1 MIKKLNKLRET
12 AKKFIKPSGV
22 LGGLFIFLRSLSMKS
37 LTSLIIAS
45 LSILLLLMAQFTSC
59 SSNNGLTTSSSRTT
73 PSTSTSN
80 SNNDDEPDIED
91 CSDRDSCE
99 EECSKIYEDY
109 GEKTECEDEDV
120 DDVVELGHI
129 YNKLKSGSYSELQ
142 DISNNNDDVD
152 TDMLQNYLNIGTSGW
167 IKKIQCWGDGD
178 GCTKDATKLKKTIKW
193 IVENENIAE
202 ILLDLDEDGQN
213 VLEELLLSLNKAI
226 PNTEDTAPLT
236 NTLADDAKSCITSGR
251 YTHGTTWGR
260 ARFNLS
266 TSSSEMT
273 VITGISP
280 NKGEFTFDGGSTYS
294 TLYQAL
300 SCQYTEI
307 ADSSHTNIFS
317 YSAHVKEG
325 NQYSFEMAYNL
336 LNKACEEAEGTTEEK
351 GKAVCRK
358 AMFCFVRNKAS
369 SDSTLEGS
377 RFFGSYANELK
388 VSGSNINFDDCAP
401 SAFAHFF

>member
-1 MIKKLNKLRET
+1 
-12 AKKFIKPSGV
+12 
-22 LGGLFIFLRSLSMKS
+22 MKS

-167 IKKIQCWGDGD
+167 IQRINCWKTGAN
-178 GCTKDATKLKKTIKW
+178 CTNPTINPSNDKLKATLKW
-193 IVENENIAE
+193 ILEEDEIAE
-202 ILLDLDEDGQN
+202 IIAEADDGDNILEALLRSMPSGDTVFPTYAPATSN
-213 VLEELLLSLNKAI
+213 INKNTNYSI
-226 PNTEDTAPLT
+226 PTNT
-236 NTLADDAKSCITSGR
+236 NTLEIASADNPFANPSKKT
-251 YTHGTTWGR
+251 
-260 ARFNLS
+260 
-266 TSSSEMT
+266 
-273 VITGISP
+273 
-280 NKGEFTFDGGSTYS
+280 FTFDSDSDTN
-294 TLYQAL
+294 LYIAL
-300 SCQYTEI
+300 SAFHLGI
-307 ADSSHTNIFS
+307 SSSGEQNVFS
-317 YSAHVKEG
+317 YAAKQENQPAFDLAYTLLKEACNG
-325 NQYSFEMAYNL
+325 GEQDKE
-336 LNKACEEAEGTTEEK
+336 KACL
-351 GKAVCRK
+351 R
-358 AMFCFVRNKAS
+358 AMFCWTDLGGAATDPGS
-369 SDSTLEGS
+369 STAYEDKLNRLVQNHESDLEKSAGS
-377 RFFGSYANELK
+377 EYDNCRPSD
-388 VSGSNINFDDCAP
+388 FDD
-401 SAFAHFF
+401 FF

>member
-12 AKKFIKPSGV
+12 AKKFIKPSDM
-22 LGGLFIFLRSLSMKS
+22 LGGLFVFLRSLSMKS

-167 IKKIQCWGDGD
+167 IKKIQCWGDHTITD
-178 GCTKDATKLKKTIKW
+178 CSNDANQPGKLKNTLKW
-193 IVENENIAE
+193 LI
-202 ILLDLDEDGQN
+202 DEDDVAGILRDN
-213 VLEELLLSLNKAI
+213 DDSNSVLKALI
-226 PNTEDTAPLT
+226 EALHDSGVVAGKINEAANDCTQTTGAGRTKWYNAPVDQLK
-236 NTLADDAKSCITSGR
+236 LIICK
-251 YTHGTTWGR
+251 GTTANATGDEIV
-260 ARFNLS
+260 FDD
-266 TSSSEMT
+266 SSDE
-273 VITGISP
+273 
-280 NKGEFTFDGGSTYS
+280 
-294 TLYQAL
+294 TLYVAL
-300 SCQYTEI
+300 SGLYLTSTQ
-307 ADSSHTNIFS
+307 NIFAYTS
-317 YSAHVKEG
+317 DVGDEKGGKEV
-325 NQYSFEMAYNL
+325 FEMAYEL
-336 LNKACEEAEGTTEEK
+336 LNGICNEVSDGDSNNHKIAC
-351 GKAVCRK
+351 RR
-358 AMFCFVRNKAS
+358 AMFCWTYFKLEPTASNDEINDDDLDNFIKVHKSDLETSGKSNYNKCSPTA
-369 SDSTLEGS
+369 
-377 RFFGSYANELK
+377 
-388 VSGSNINFDDCAP
+388 FDDYI
-401 SAFAHFF
+401 